1 MNPFLFQNIARRTL
15 GAALAV
21 FLVGQ
26 TCAMA
31 GDAEE
36 VRQAKLEYE
45 QARPRDAEAARLA
58 YVTRLAKIADRLIT
72 HYRQSGQRNDD
83 IMTTINAEW
92 IKHPAPPNSDSEK
105 MSQLLIG
112 KWESPRRTYV
122 FRRDGKYGSE
132 DGSVDTPWKVRGNKI
147 IFGSS
152 DKAIII
158 LLDSDFLIYAEKG
171 TPFFHSRVKD

>member
-1 MNPFLFQNIARRTL
+1 VFSSIAITQTAGFGARCIAVYRRPKSQPKNK
-15 GAALAV
+15 AS
-21 FLVGQ
+21 
-26 TCAMA
+26 
-31 GDAEE
+31 
-36 VRQAKLEYE
+36 YE
-45 QARPRDAEAARLA
+45 PLRPRGAEAACLA

-72 HYRQSGQRNDD
+72 DYRQSGQRNDD
-83 IMTTINAEW
+83 IMATINAEW
-92 IKHPAPPNSDSEK
+92 EKHPAPPNSDSEK

-122 FRRDGKYGSE
+122 FRRDGKYGNE

-152 DKAIII
+152 EKGTII
-158 LLDSDFLIYAEKG
+158 LLNSDYLIYAERG